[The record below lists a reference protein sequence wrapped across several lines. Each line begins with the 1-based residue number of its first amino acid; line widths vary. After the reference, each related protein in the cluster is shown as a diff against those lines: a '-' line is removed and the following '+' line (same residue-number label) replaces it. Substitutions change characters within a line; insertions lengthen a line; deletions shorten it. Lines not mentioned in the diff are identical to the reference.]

1 MLIFNLKRI
10 FAARGIEKPFTYMV
24 RRGFSD
30 NFATSIINGRK
41 LQLNLR
47 EVERLCELLKCTPN
61 DLLEWTPSAEQAVQ
75 KDHPLKPLERVEKVA
90 ELNQLLNTVSM
101 DRLTQIEAIVK
112 RELAE

>member
-1 MLIFNLKRI
+1 MLAFSLKRI

-30 NFATSIINGRK
+30 NFATAIINGRK
-41 LQLNLR
+41 HQVNLR
-47 EVERLCELLKCTPN
+47 EVERLCELFRCTPN
-61 DLLEWTPSAEQAVQ
+61 DLLEWTPSAEQAIQ

-90 ELNQLLNTVSM
+90 QLNQLINTASM
-101 DRLTQIEAIVK
+101 DRLEQIEAIVK